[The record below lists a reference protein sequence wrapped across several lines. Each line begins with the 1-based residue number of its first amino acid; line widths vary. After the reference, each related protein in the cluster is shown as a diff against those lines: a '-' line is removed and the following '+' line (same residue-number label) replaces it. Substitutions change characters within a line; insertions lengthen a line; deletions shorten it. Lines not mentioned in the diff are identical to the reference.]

1 MPRRVTGAARASATL
16 RKPASEYTPFALHDW
31 PEREL
36 RQEYTRLRDIAV
48 KRLKRMGQDP
58 EARETA
64 EYEYYSR
71 RVPRLRDMP
80 NRLEIERALANV
92 SLFVRNPEISTVGGI
107 HERKRREREAF
118 TASTGIEEPA
128 GGEYG
133 GDIGEWFGYLHN
145 QGVLQAYDSEAVVQY
160 YYEVSADRRLL
171 NAELFRTWYY
181 DQEKW
186 RDIVS
191 QGPDSGGDIFDD
203 LF

>member
-48 KRLKRMGQDP
+48 KRLKRMGQNP
-58 EARETA
+58 EARSTP

-107 HERKRREREAF
+107 HERMRRERESF
-118 TASTGIEEPA
+118 VGLTGIEDTA

-133 GDIGEWFGYLHN
+133 GSIGEWFGYMHN

-160 YYEVSADRRLL
+160 YFEVSADRRLL
-171 NAELFRTWYY
+171 TAELFRVWYY
-181 DQEKW
+181 DQEQW

-191 QGPDSGGDIFDD
+191 QGPDAGGDIFDD
-203 LF
+203 VF

>member
-1 MPRRVTGAARASATL
+1 MARGNARARAVL
-16 RKPASEYTPFALHDW
+16 KRPASQYTPYALHDW

-71 RVPRLRDMP
+71 RVPRLRDLP

-92 SLFVRNPEISTVGGI
+92 SLFVRSPEISTVGGI

-128 GGEYG
+128 GGGYG
-133 GDIGEWFGYLHN
+133 TSIGEWHGYLHN

-171 NAELFRTWYY
+171 NAELFRIWYY

-191 QGPDSGGDIFDD
+191 QGPVSGGDIFDD
-203 LF
+203 VF